1 MFLNTDAKYIWLNGA
16 FQPFNDTNIHLLSH
30 TLHYGLGA
38 FEGVRAYETETGGAI
53 FRLRDHTERLFDAA
67 DKINITI
74 PYSIEELEAV
84 QKEAMTKNNLK
95 EGYIRPIV
103 FLGSESMGLRAKDL
117 VSVNV
122 AVACWEWPSYMD
134 PEAKKKGISV
144 IKSPYQQYDNPLY
157 SNNKIIGTYI
167 NSIMALHDALAKN
180 ADEAILLD
188 KNGFISE
195 GSGEN
200 LFIVKDSK
208 LLTPKIDFCLNGIT
222 RQSVITMAQNLGVEV
237 EEKDL
242 TKVNYE
248 ILPHLNKE
256 IKEFCKLNKIKKL
269 KDVPSNLLETNRKG
283 FVNGYHK
290 IIQKCHIDNEPWINV
305 KVKDVF
311 KEFKWPFY
319 FLDFETVMQT
329 VPIIKDTRPNDR
341 LPFQWSVHKWTNI
354 DEEIKIDEGS
364 SFLKFDN
371 QDIENEFLISL
382 IKILED
388 KGTIFVHNASFEVS
402 LLNSLKIKTKFKKYS
417 KDIDN
422 IISRVADTLTIVR
435 ENFYSP
441 LMKGK
446 YSLKNIVKSIPTSV
460 DYNEEDEIEGGMGA
474 QLAWFL
480 YTDPKSSKK
489 DKNLQED
496 KLTTYCA
503 KDTYALYD
511 LVKYFMK

>member
-1 MFLNTDAKYIWLNGA
+1 MFLNTDSKYIWLNGA

-38 FEGVRAYETETGGAI
+38 FEGVRAYETESGGAI

-134 PEAKKKGISV
+134 PEAKKKGISI

-200 LFIVKDSK
+200 LFIVRDAK
-208 LLTPKIDFCLNGIT
+208 LLTPKTDFCLNGIT
-222 RQSVITMAQNLGVEV
+222 RQTVIKIAHNLGIEV
-237 EEKDL
+237 QEKDL
-242 TKVNYE
+242 LFDELVNADEAFFSGTAVEITPITKVDNLKIGRGMIGPISERLQTKYSEIVCGKDANY
-248 ILPHLNKE
+248 
-256 IKEFCKLNKIKKL
+256 
-269 KDVPSNLLETNRKG
+269 LE
-283 FVNGYHK
+283 
-290 IIQKCHIDNEPWINV
+290 W
-305 KVKDVF
+305 
-311 KEFKWPFY
+311 
-319 FLDFETVMQT
+319 L
-329 VPIIKDTRPNDR
+329 
-341 LPFQWSVHKWTNI
+341 TNI
-354 DEEIKIDEGS
+354 
-364 SFLKFDN
+364 
-371 QDIENEFLISL
+371 
-382 IKILED
+382 
-388 KGTIFVHNASFEVS
+388 
-402 LLNSLKIKTKFKKYS
+402 
-417 KDIDN
+417 
-422 IISRVADTLTIVR
+422 
-435 ENFYSP
+435 
-441 LMKGK
+441 
-446 YSLKNIVKSIPTSV
+446 
-460 DYNEEDEIEGGMGA
+460 
-474 QLAWFL
+474 
-480 YTDPKSSKK
+480 
-489 DKNLQED
+489 
-496 KLTTYCA
+496 
-503 KDTYALYD
+503 
-511 LVKYFMK
+511 

>member
-200 LFIVKDSK
+200 LFIVKGSK
-208 LLTPKIDFCLNGIT
+208 LVTPKTDFCLNGIT
-222 RQSVITMAQNLGVEV
+222 RQSVMKIAQNLSIDVQERDLTFDDLVNADEAFFSGTAVEITPITTLDNSDIGDGLIGPV
-237 EEKDL
+237 TEMLQSKYSEIVCGKDL
-242 TKVNYE
+242 NYADW
-248 ILPHLNKE
+248 LTHL
-256 IKEFCKLNKIKKL
+256 
-269 KDVPSNLLETNRKG
+269 
-283 FVNGYHK
+283 
-290 IIQKCHIDNEPWINV
+290 
-305 KVKDVF
+305 
-311 KEFKWPFY
+311 
-319 FLDFETVMQT
+319 
-329 VPIIKDTRPNDR
+329 
-341 LPFQWSVHKWTNI
+341 
-354 DEEIKIDEGS
+354 
-364 SFLKFDN
+364 
-371 QDIENEFLISL
+371 
-382 IKILED
+382 
-388 KGTIFVHNASFEVS
+388 
-402 LLNSLKIKTKFKKYS
+402 
-417 KDIDN
+417 
-422 IISRVADTLTIVR
+422 
-435 ENFYSP
+435 
-441 LMKGK
+441 
-446 YSLKNIVKSIPTSV
+446 
-460 DYNEEDEIEGGMGA
+460 
-474 QLAWFL
+474 
-480 YTDPKSSKK
+480 
-489 DKNLQED
+489 
-496 KLTTYCA
+496 
-503 KDTYALYD
+503 
-511 LVKYFMK
+511 

>member
-1 MFLNTDAKYIWLNGA
+1 MFLNTDSKYIWLNGS

-53 FRLRDHTERLFDAA
+53 FRLQDHTERLFDAA

-242 TKVNYE
+242 LFDELVNADEAFFSGTAVE
-248 ILPHLNKE
+248 ITP
-256 IKEFCKLNKIKKL
+256 I
-269 KDVPSNLLETNRKG
+269 TT
-283 FVNGYHK
+283 
-290 IIQKCHIDNEPWINV
+290 
-305 KVKDVF
+305 
-311 KEFKWPFY
+311 
-319 FLDFETVMQT
+319 LDHSDIGHGLRGPVTEMLQT
-329 VPIIKDTRPNDR
+329 
-341 LPFQWSVHKWTNI
+341 
-354 DEEIKIDEGS
+354 
-364 SFLKFDN
+364 
-371 QDIENEFLISL
+371 
-382 IKILED
+382 
-388 KGTIFVHNASFEVS
+388 
-402 LLNSLKIKTKFKKYS
+402 KYS
-417 KDIDN
+417 EIVCGKDAN
-422 IISRVADTLTIVR
+422 YAGWLTC
-435 ENFYSP
+435 
-441 LMKGK
+441 L
-446 YSLKNIVKSIPTSV
+446 
-460 DYNEEDEIEGGMGA
+460 
-474 QLAWFL
+474 
-480 YTDPKSSKK
+480 
-489 DKNLQED
+489 
-496 KLTTYCA
+496 
-503 KDTYALYD
+503 
-511 LVKYFMK
+511 

>member
-84 QKEAMTKNNLK
+84 QKEAMIKNNLK

-242 TKVNYE
+242 LFDELVNADEAFFSGTAVE
-248 ILPHLNKE
+248 ITP
-256 IKEFCKLNKIKKL
+256 I
-269 KDVPSNLLETNRKG
+269 TT
-283 FVNGYHK
+283 
-290 IIQKCHIDNEPWINV
+290 
-305 KVKDVF
+305 
-311 KEFKWPFY
+311 
-319 FLDFETVMQT
+319 LDHSDIGHGLRGPVTEMLQT
-329 VPIIKDTRPNDR
+329 
-341 LPFQWSVHKWTNI
+341 
-354 DEEIKIDEGS
+354 
-364 SFLKFDN
+364 
-371 QDIENEFLISL
+371 
-382 IKILED
+382 
-388 KGTIFVHNASFEVS
+388 
-402 LLNSLKIKTKFKKYS
+402 KYS
-417 KDIDN
+417 EIVCGKDAN
-422 IISRVADTLTIVR
+422 YAGWLTC
-435 ENFYSP
+435 
-441 LMKGK
+441 L
-446 YSLKNIVKSIPTSV
+446 
-460 DYNEEDEIEGGMGA
+460 
-474 QLAWFL
+474 
-480 YTDPKSSKK
+480 
-489 DKNLQED
+489 
-496 KLTTYCA
+496 
-503 KDTYALYD
+503 
-511 LVKYFMK
+511 